1 MIRSYTRWRD
11 CYSDTIGVYLT
22 AVPCELH
29 EIVEQL
35 FMSFAG
41 QSYVVEGLN
50 AQGWKVFLTFWHG
63 EQKW

>member
-35 FMSFAG
+35 FMFICRSAVRG
-41 QSYVVEGLN
+41 
-50 AQGWKVFLTFWHG
+50 G
-63 EQKW
+63 ETKCARLDSIPDLLAR